1 MKKHLRNH
9 VASLFLLV
17 PGAMALVA
25 APTLALAQSVS
36 PEVRSLEVRSDG
48 EIEPGARLTFRVVGT
63 PRARAVVRISGLR
76 ERIELREVS
85 RGLYIGRYR
94 VKPGDRI
101 QNDSGVR
108 AVLRAENRSGSAEYT
123 LAEVMSGR
131 APVAIA
137 PPAPP
142 APPAPAPRIERF
154 SLAPIDRIEPG
165 AELEFALDGFP
176 GATVRVD
183 LPGIENDVALRE
195 VRPGRYEGSYT
206 IRRADHL
213 NLSRPMVA
221 TLRVGERVVTANLTL
236 QVAQPSGDNRPP
248 NLVNIAPREGEVV
261 AGGPI
266 IQISANFEDRGGSGV
281 DPATVRIGVSGRNVT
296 GDAQIAPTGFNLRAN
311 LPPGR
316 HTIDVTARDRAG
328 NALHR
333 VWSFDVAAAAPVN
346 VPLQIVNH
354 GNNGQVDGGN
364 TQVIGR
370 TAPFASIAV
379 KVDSVAPV
387 PGGFSVSQHLYSQT
401 LQADGNGNFSF
412 NFSPRFP
419 IPGTRY
425 DIAMVASKANVNTE
439 TRLVLHQR

>member
-1 MKKHLRNH
+1 MKKHLCNH

-17 PGAMALVA
+17 PCAGALVA
-25 APTLALAQSVS
+25 APTMALAQSAS

-63 PRARAVVRISGLR
+63 PRARAVVRISGIR

-101 QNDSGVR
+101 ENDSEVR
-108 AVLRAENRSGSAEYT
+108 AILRAENRSGAAEYT
-123 LAEVMSGR
+123 LAEVMSGQ
-131 APVAIA
+131 APVAVA

-142 APPAPAPRIERF
+142 APPAPALRIERF

-165 AELEFALDGFP
+165 AELRFALDGYP

-195 VRPGRYEGSYT
+195 VRPGHYEGSYT
-206 IRRADHL
+206 IRRADNL

-221 TLRVGERVVTANLTL
+221 TLRVGDRAVTANLAL
-236 QVAQPSGDNRPP
+236 QAAQPSGDNRPP
-248 NLVNIAPREGEVV
+248 NLVNLSPREGEVV
-261 AGGPI
+261 AGGPV

-281 DPATVRIGVSGRNVT
+281 DPATVRINLSGRNVT
-296 GDAQIAPTGFNLRAN
+296 GDAQVTSTAFNLRAH
-311 LPPGR
+311 LAPGR
-316 HTIDVTARDRAG
+316 YTVDVTARDRAG
-328 NALHR
+328 NALR
-333 VWSFDVAAAAPVN
+333 KEWSFDVAAVAPVS

-354 GNNGQVDGGN
+354 GNNGQVEGGS

-370 TAPFASIAV
+370 TAPFASVAV
-379 KVDSVAPV
+379 KVDAIAPV
-387 PGGFSVSQHLYSQT
+387 PGGFSVAQQVYSQT
-401 LQADGNGNFSF
+401 LQADANGNFSF

-425 DIAMVASKANVNTE
+425 EIAMVATKANVNTE
-439 TRLVLHQR
+439 ARLVLHQR